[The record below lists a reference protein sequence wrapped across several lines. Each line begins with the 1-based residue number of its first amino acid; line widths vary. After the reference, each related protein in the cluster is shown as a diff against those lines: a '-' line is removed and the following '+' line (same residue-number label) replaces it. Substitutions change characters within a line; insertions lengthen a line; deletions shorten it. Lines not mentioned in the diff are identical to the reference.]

1 MYLERQ
7 LIPSSHDRRYDNQQ
21 YNREHMIEFI
31 GRLHPVLVHLPIG
44 IFVVALLMDLM
55 SRKSRFNYL
64 EQVLTFVYSV
74 GVLGGI
80 LSLISGYYLSLEE
93 GNSSE
98 SISLHKWVAIATTLL
113 FAGYTLFRT
122 RFTGSKL
129 LHLASLLVLL
139 AAIIGTGHLGGSLT
153 HGEHY
158 LLGSTPE
165 TGQMNTTVEI
175 ANIQEA
181 VVYRDV
187 VQHTLN
193 VKCVQCHGADRQKG
207 RLRLDNI
214 EWLEKGGKHGA
225 VLDKNNPENSELIKR
240 ILLEMNDE
248 YHMPPKD
255 KTQLTDFEMDIMKWW
270 AKTGASYDQTVSAL
284 MPDEKAQK
292 ALGQFTQYYAPQN
305 ASVQK
310 TRSPVK
316 ALDDDTKKELE
327 KSGWV
332 ITPVSQTDHHLR
344 ITGFNLETPVT
355 SALQQLQ
362 KANVPVIELKLSGT
376 KLKDGDLSILAS
388 FSLLEKLWLDH
399 NELSDESVQQMGR
412 LKNLEYLNITNTKI
426 GVSGI
431 KELLAIPSLQ
441 TVYLPSVTMTE
452 EETDALIEKHKKI
465 QIHFGKDTMIKVP
478 TDTLFVKKT
487 TALNG

>member
-1 MYLERQ
+1 
-7 LIPSSHDRRYDNQQ
+7 
-21 YNREHMIEFI
+21 MIEFI

-55 SRKSRFNYL
+55 SRKARFNYL
-64 EQVLTFVYSV
+64 EQVLIFVYSV
-74 GVLGGI
+74 GVFGGI
-80 LSLISGYYLSLEE
+80 LSLITGYFLSLEE
-93 GNSSE
+93 GNSTE
-98 SISLHKWVAIATTLL
+98 SISLHKWVAMATTLL
-113 FAGYTLFRT
+113 YAGYILLRS
-122 RFTGSKL
+122 RIKESKL
-129 LHLASLLVLL
+129 LHLSSLLVLL
-139 AAIIGTGHLGGSLT
+139 SAIAGTGHLGGSLT
-153 HGEHY
+153 HGENY
-158 LLGSTPE
+158 LTGSMAE
-165 TGQMNTTVEI
+165 TSQVNTAVEI
-175 ANIQEA
+175 ANMEEA

-214 EWLEKGGKHGA
+214 EWLEKGGKHG
-225 VLDKNNPENSELIKR
+225 VVIDKNNPENSDLIKR

-255 KTQLTDFEMDIMKWW
+255 KTQLTDFEMEIMKWW
-270 AKTGASYDQTVSAL
+270 AKTGASYDQTVASSV
-284 MPDEKAQK
+284 PDEKVQK
-292 ALGQFTQYYAPQN
+292 ALVQFTQYYAPQK

-310 TRSPVK
+310 TRKPVK
-316 ALDDDTKKELE
+316 ALDDDTKKALE

-376 KLKDGDLSILAS
+376 QLRDDDLSIIAS

-399 NELSDESVQQMGR
+399 NGISEESVPQITM
-412 LKNLEYLNITNTKI
+412 LKKLEYLNITNTKI

-431 KELLAIPSLQ
+431 KELLTIPSLQ
-441 TVYLPSVTMTE
+441 MVYLPSVTMTE
-452 EETDALIEKHKKI
+452 EETDALIQKHKKI
-465 QIHFGKDTMIKVP
+465 RIHVGKDTMIKVP

>member
-327 KSGWV
+327 K
-332 ITPVSQTDHHLR
+332 VSEVMERTTTFRPNKSAGKASLR
-344 ITGFNLETPVT
+344 DFYDRL
-355 SALQQLQ
+355 SKYQ
-362 KANVPVIELKLSGT
+362 KKCKA
-376 KLKDGDLSILAS
+376 
-388 FSLLEKLWLDH
+388 
-399 NELSDESVQQMGR
+399 
-412 LKNLEYLNITNTKI
+412 
-426 GVSGI
+426 
-431 KELLAIPSLQ
+431 
-441 TVYLPSVTMTE
+441 
-452 EETDALIEKHKKI
+452 
-465 QIHFGKDTMIKVP
+465 
-478 TDTLFVKKT
+478 
-487 TALNG
+487 